1 VYFYESP
8 DLASSLFEL
17 PKSYYLKRI
26 GISGDFYKVECY
38 GESDLTPLLIGYV
51 LVGQVEFSAPVTD
64 PFLNFNVV
72 TNESTV
78 LYADKNML
86 KTEMLIFKNRTLGY
100 YGKAYANDNTIIY
113 MVTFNNKIGYVKEIA
128 LIPFTVPTHSIPILN
143 ENLSTDKNLDGL
155 DNQNLDKS
163 DKILKIL
170 IIVAVF
176 TSAIIITGLI
186 ILPDKKEKRLYK
198 VDDEV

>member
-1 VYFYESP
+1 
-8 DLASSLFEL
+8 
-17 PKSYYLKRI
+17 
-26 GISGDFYKVECY
+26 
-38 GESDLTPLLIGYV
+38 
-51 LVGQVEFSAPVTD
+51 
-64 PFLNFNVV
+64 
-72 TNESTV
+72 
-78 LYADKNML
+78 
-86 KTEMLIFKNRTLGY
+86 
-100 YGKAYANDNTIIY
+100 
-113 MVTFNNKIGYVKEIA
+113 
-128 LIPFTVPTHSIPILN
+128 VPTHSIPILN
-143 ENLSTDKNLDGL
+143 ENLSTHKNLDGL